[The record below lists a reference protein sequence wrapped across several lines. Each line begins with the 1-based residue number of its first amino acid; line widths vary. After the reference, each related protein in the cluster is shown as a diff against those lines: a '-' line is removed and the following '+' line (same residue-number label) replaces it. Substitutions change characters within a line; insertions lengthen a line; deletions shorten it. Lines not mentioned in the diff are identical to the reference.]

1 MELDLETSVSVY
13 KTLSK
18 ENKENIATHIYTKLV
33 DGLDLNNADFSQHY
47 PMRYWKDEIRSVL
60 NGIANEYG
68 IKFSEYEIPMICRS
82 QFDIM
87 SKDMIY
93 FYRSETKL
101 TFRDCC
107 DKDIA
112 YLYGYIID
120 INKRMDLQLNHQLTF
135 LLQ

>member
-1 MELDLETSVSVY
+1 MELDLETNISIY
-13 KTLSK
+13 KTLSR

-47 PMRYWKDEIRSVL
+47 PMRHWKDEIRSVL
-60 NGIANEYG
+60 NEIAFEYG
-68 IKFSEYEIPMICRS
+68 IKFGDDEIPTICRS
-82 QFDIM
+82 LFDIM
-87 SKDMIY
+87 FKDMIY
-93 FYRSETKL
+93 FYRSNEKL